1 MPLVHGGGGG
11 DNGDGLGGVGG
22 VGLEGV
28 GGLGGCF
35 QNNGEELVDG
45 DVLGG
50 EDAVEAFEG
59 EGSFA
64 VEEIRDVRRLE
75 TCLPGE
81 TRTGEGSAFDSA
93 EEFKAEEFVQVL
105 EVHRA

>member
-1 MPLVHGGGGG
+1 MGSVR
-11 DNGDGLGGVGG
+11 VCC
-22 VGLEGV
+22 VGLRGV
-28 GGLGGCF
+28 GGLEF
-35 QNNGEELVDG
+35 DGEELVDC

-64 VEEIRDVRRLE
+64 VEEIRDVRLLE

-81 TRTGEGSAFDSA
+81 VRAGEHSAFDA
-93 EEFKAEEFVQVL
+93 ADEFKSEELVQVL
-105 EVHRA
+105 EVHRAA